1 MNKTEF
7 YQNLDELLEFDP
19 GTIKGSEL
27 LADLEAWD
35 SMAVLS
41 FIAMADEKYG
51 VNIRAN
57 RIAECKSVDDL
68 AAAVCEFQAAP
79 K

>member
-1 MNKTEF
+1 VNKAEF

-35 SMAVLS
+35 SMTVLS

>member
-1 MNKTEF
+1 MNKAEF
-7 YQNLDELLEFDP
+7 YQNLDELLELDP
-19 GTIKGSEL
+19 GTIKGGDVL
-27 LADLEAWD
+27 TDLEAWD
-35 SMAVLS
+35 SMTVLS

>member
-35 SMAVLS
+35 SMTVLS

>member
-1 MNKTEF
+1 MNKAEF
-7 YQNLDELLEFDP
+7 YQNLDELLELGP

-68 AAAVCEFQAAP
+68 AAAICEFQAAP